1 MTNIVTI
8 LYTMEPQ
15 FEQFLT
21 GTELQTMS
29 LVSHATRS
37 GVLAIR
43 FRNILQ
49 HVKQEYKICK
59 ANNSYSN
66 FYINDFLKEYPLRT
80 IFKNYAITNVDRYN
94 LIEFLLQVKAIDYVT
109 SIFMKIEIGD
119 LYNEEF
125 KSMICDIKAICNDPK
140 DDLIYNGGT
149 DDAINAFEQYPAAL
163 VELCY
168 YNDFNLSYIYL
179 EFMPMIC
186 KRLNACLVE
195 YLYQDQDINFNFH
208 DMERDYYYPIT
219 KELRDVYIKYEPELA
234 HLHVYYINKTGMD
247 IEDDMFGLVNTRW
260 ERCEI
265 FSHTLE
271 YALEC
276 LDWNLFKAYMEKHN
290 KLIKYEEL
298 FQLEWKRRK
307 QRYMERDIIHFTWK
321 NIPEKQ
327 QMLVKFVKQM
337 SIENYDYSYV
347 MSFVAD
353 RLNTSVND
361 LERAYAYHELGIPYT
376 FEQLFKD
383 YESKHKYTQPKSI
396 IAMGVE
402 LA

>member
-1 MTNIVTI
+1 
-8 LYTMEPQ
+8 
-15 FEQFLT
+15 
-21 GTELQTMS
+21 
-29 LVSHATRS
+29 
-37 GVLAIR
+37 
-43 FRNILQ
+43 
-49 HVKQEYKICK
+49 
-59 ANNSYSN
+59 
-66 FYINDFLKEYPLRT
+66 
-80 IFKNYAITNVDRYN
+80 
-94 LIEFLLQVKAIDYVT
+94 
-109 SIFMKIEIGD
+109 MKIEIGD